1 MSRHVMKATR
11 STKSGPERLGR
22 VGSSFFGRLFRADH
36 GLYSG
41 IAPSPIG
48 TPVSRARAVFRAAAV
63 TVGVVQDAT
72 RGKLQ
77 YMYMFAKSA
86 KFRAC
91 DTNGWQVISAAR
103 QSSKHGL

>member
-48 TPVSRARAVFRAAAV
+48 TPVSRARAVFRRV
-63 TVGVVQDAT
+63 TVGAADVQRM
-72 RGKLQ
+72 RGKL
-77 YMYMFAKSA
+77 FAESTLV
-86 KFRAC
+86 
-91 DTNGWQVISAAR
+91 TNDGKWMAGDISAAR
-103 QSSKHGL
+103 QKHGL

>member
-1 MSRHVMKATR
+1 MKATR

-48 TPVSRARAVFRAAAV
+48 TPVSRARAVFRRRDRRRSRRSA
-63 TVGVVQDAT
+63 DAGQIV
-72 RGKLQ
+72 RGER
-77 YMYMFAKSA
+77 
-86 KFRAC
+86 KFC
-91 DTNGWQVISAAR
+91 PHWCTNDGKWMAGDISAAR
-103 QSSKHGL
+103 QKHGL